1 MNDLELTHFGYQQVP
16 AAEKSDRVAAVF
28 HSVASNYDIMNDLMS
43 GGLHRLW
50 KQFAINVC
58 QFRPSHQV
66 LDIAGGTGDL
76 AKNIA
81 KVVGNTGQVV
91 LADINASMLQAGRDR
106 LLNAGIIKNIEYIQA
121 DAECL
126 PFAENNFDRVTI
138 AFGLRNVT
146 HKDKALASMYRVL
159 KPGGSLI
166 ILEFSKPILSFL
178 QKIYDAY
185 SFHII
190 PQIGKWVTGDE
201 ASYRYLVESIR
212 MHPDQEQLSLMMENV
227 GFETVSHFNLTG
239 GIVAV
244 HRGYKY

>member
-28 HSVASNYDIMNDLMS
+28 HSVASNYDLMNDLMS

-58 QFRPSHQV
+58 QLRSSHRV

-106 LLNAGIIKNIEYIQA
+106 LLNEGIINNIEYIQA

-126 PFAENNFDRVTI
+126 PFSENNFDRVTI

-146 HKDKALASMYRVL
+146 NKDKALASMYRVL

-178 QKIYDAY
+178 QKVYDAY

-190 PQIGKWVTGDE
+190 PQLGKWVTGDE
-201 ASYRYLVESIR
+201 DSYRYLVESIR